1 MRESYSHQSIENLKA
16 EIDIVEVISNAIQLK
31 RTGANY
37 KACCPFHG
45 EKTPSFVVSPDKQIF
60 KCFGCGVSGDAIEFV
75 KKYYNL
81 EFIEAIE
88 KIAKD
93 KGFTLEKTA
102 YDDSRDIYYM
112 GHKGTTFR

>member
-1 MRESYSHQSIENLKA
+1 MY
-16 EIDIVEVISNAIQLK
+16 K
-31 RTGANY
+31 R
-37 KACCPFHG
+37 
-45 EKTPSFVVSPDKQIF
+45 Q
-60 KCFGCGVSGDAIEFV
+60 VSGDAIEFV

-102 YDDSRDIYYM
+102 YDDSRDIYYKANKDAARYFVKSLITKPNEGM
-112 GHKGTTFR
+112 RYLSDSRKMNMDTITRFGLGYAAVSYTHLDILIIS